1 MKLNKN
7 VEKQEFLLREGL
19 LLMDNKFDIWSFV
32 KLERSTNSVMARKV
46 LDNGGLGEVEYQ
58 ALAPLVPVEA
68 FYAH

>member
-32 KLERSTNSVMARKV
+32 KLERSTNRVMARKV
-46 LDNGGLGEVEYQ
+46 LDNGSLGDVEYQ